1 MGLRPAK
8 IYRKKPSKPYTRV
21 SEKKGKGY
29 ISGAPA
35 PKISIF
41 EMGNKEREF
50 SQKVTL
56 RVEKGCG
63 IRDNALEAMR
73 IASNSYLRKNLTPE
87 NYNLRIPIYPHHIL
101 RYHPQAG
108 VAQADRYYSGMKK
121 PFGRPTGRS
130 ALVDDNQ
137 EVLII
142 KVDEG
147 DIDAAKKA
155 AERGGMKIPVSF
167 RVRVE

>member
-1 MGLRPAK
+1 
-8 IYRKKPSKPYTRV
+8 
-21 SEKKGKGY
+21 
-29 ISGAPA
+29 
-35 PKISIF
+35 
-41 EMGNKEREF
+41 MGNKEREF
-50 SQKVTL
+50 EKKVTL
-56 RVEKGCG
+56 NVEEGCG

-73 IASNSYLRKNLTPE
+73 VAANSYLKKEVLPE
-87 NYNLRIPIYPHHIL
+87 NYNLRIPIYPHNIL

-147 DIDAAKKA
+147 NVQDAKKA
-155 AERGGMKIPVSF
+155 AERAGMKIPVSF
-167 RVRVE
+167 KVRVE

>member
-8 IYRKKPSKPYTRV
+8 IYRKKPKKPYTRV
-21 SEKKGKGY
+21 SEKKGEGY

-41 EMGNKEREF
+41 EMGNKKREF
-50 SQKVTL
+50 SEKVAL
-56 RVEKGCG
+56 RVEEGCG

-73 IASNSYLRKNLTPE
+73 IAANSYLKKELTPE
-87 NYNLRIPIYPHHIL
+87 NYNLRIPIYPHNIL

-108 VAQADRYYSGMKK
+108 VAQADRFYSGMKK

-130 ALVDDNQ
+130 ALVDKNQ
-137 EVLII
+137 SVLNI
-142 KVDEG
+142 KVDEN
-147 DIDAAKKA
+147 DIQDAKKA
-155 AERGGMKIPVSF
+155 AERAGMKIPVSF
-167 RVRVE
+167 KVRVE